1 MYKIN
6 IPSFFYIHCVSKNVV
21 SNFCN
26 NFIKMY
32 FLNFYVLHGSAAKFL
47 KVGEKYYVF
56 CRQFIF
62 VSNSERIFKIG

>member
-6 IPSFFYIHCVSKNVV
+6 ILSFFYIHCVSKNVV

-26 NFIKMY
+26 NFIKMHS
-32 FLNFYVLHGSAAKFL
+32 LNFYVLHGSATKFL

-56 CRQFIF
+56 L
-62 VSNSERIFKIG
+62 

>member
-1 MYKIN
+1 
-6 IPSFFYIHCVSKNVV
+6 
-21 SNFCN
+21 
-26 NFIKMY
+26 MY